1 MKVTKTVSDI
11 KLLWGETTPTG
22 PVTGRLPSNIRR
34 AEMPGLT
41 GCWSLASIFVK
52 IQYWLGS
59 FIRINKG
66 GFRTTYPALNVSKR
80 KTLILWV
87 ERVCVSWKQAGS
99 WPHRRGVC
107 LPFYFEMPRGGTN
120 GNEII
125 HSDNKAEVD
134 PVFFSSFSMLLFR
147 LISFVSRV
155 HLFPSTITCSS
166 CPPCRHSFITAH

>member
-22 PVTGRLPSNIRR
+22 PVTGRLPINIRR

-66 GFRTTYPALNVSKR
+66 GFMTTYPALNVSKR

-87 ERVCVSWKQAGS
+87 ERVCVSWKQAGG
-99 WPHRRGVC
+99 WPTGEVSAS
-107 LPFYFEMPRGGTN
+107 
-120 GNEII
+120 
-125 HSDNKAEVD
+125 HSTLKC
-134 PVFFSSFSMLLFR
+134 PVLARMVTRSFTLTTKQKLIQFSFPHFR
-147 LISFVSRV
+147 CCCFDWFP
-155 HLFPSTITCSS
+155 LFPCPSVPVNYNVFLLSTL
-166 CPPCRHSFITAH
+166 

>member
-22 PVTGRLPSNIRR
+22 PVTGRLPINIRR

-66 GFRTTYPALNVSKR
+66 GFMTTYPALNVSKR

-107 LPFYFEMPRGGTN
+107 LPFYFEMPRAGTN

-134 PVFFSSFSMLLFR
+134 PVFFSSFLMLLFR